1 MNKENVMDVRHA
13 NSITGAGSPAAAR
26 VASSLSL
33 KSQTNKTQGVAKP
46 RTAPAAGSG
55 ADSGATDTSDITS
68 SDFLT
73 LLVSELQNQ
82 DPTQPADP
90 NAYITQLVQVNSLQQ
105 LIQMN
110 QTEQLA
116 GGDTVALLNDI
127 DYTVNPSSSV
137 ATPSDPGSTSSDS
150 GSGANSNFV
159 ERAKQISNVDSAFGM
174 QSGAG
179 QNSIWNGG
187 GSN

>member
-1 MNKENVMDVRHA
+1 MDVRYAH
-13 NSITGAGSPAAAR
+13 SVTGVGSPAAAR
-26 VASSLSL
+26 VASSLSS
-33 KSQTNKTQGVAKP
+33 KSITNNKTQGVAKP
-46 RTAPAAGSG
+46 RTAPASGSSAG
-55 ADSGATDTSDITS
+55 SGATDTSDITS

-137 ATPSDPGSTSSDS
+137 ATPSNSELTGSGT
-150 GSGANSNFV
+150 GSGANSDFV
-159 ERAKQISNVDSAFGM
+159 ERAKEISNVDSVFGM